1 MAFISATSLFGRTLS
16 RRTGTLVSVGLLLLC
31 VFVYGGLS
39 QVLVSGSAGSL
50 QQAGALQPVT
60 KLSDIT
66 NTTTQASST
75 PPSAAAPTSVK
86 VQQPAACTPSAYAL
100 PSNLS
105 LSATPAG
112 LKEVIEPTQTYAI
125 HGTDGATIREQIQAC
140 APRQHAGDS
149 AAEYTAQ
156 TGYSMTWQYSYAQ
169 QADGSCVVT
178 NPRIGLHVAMVLPA
192 WSDSTAS
199 ASFTSQWQTFLTN
212 LTTHENGHVD
222 LDRQYAR
229 EMLSDLQNF
238 PASPCD
244 TIQQSVNG
252 IMQNSIARLN
262 VANDQYDA
270 TTNHGATQGAVL
282 PK

>member
-1 MAFISATSLFGRTLS
+1 MAFVSATSLFGRTLS
-16 RRTGTLVSVGLLLLC
+16 RRTGTVLCVGLLLLC
-31 VFVYGGLS
+31 IVVYGGLS
-39 QVLVSGSAGSL
+39 QLLVSGSAGSL
-50 QQAGALQPVT
+50 QQAGALQPVM
-60 KLSDIT
+60 KLSDAT
-66 NTTTQASST
+66 STT
-75 PPSAAAPTSVK
+75 PPANSTAATATASTSVK
-86 VQQPAACTPSAYAL
+86 QPAACTPATYAL

-105 LSATPAG
+105 LSAAPAG

-156 TGYSMTWQYSYAQ
+156 TGYSMTWQYSYTQ
-169 QADGSCVVT
+169 QADGSCIVT
-178 NPRIGLHVAMVLPA
+178 NPRIGLHVAMILPA

-199 ASFTSQWQTFLTN
+199 ASFTSQWQTFLAN

-222 LDRQYAR
+222 LDRQYAG

-262 VANDQYDA
+262 VANDQYDTA
-270 TTNHGATQGAVL
+270 TNHGATQGAVI
-282 PK
+282 PH